1 MMPFAM
7 RALDLAPTAIECGGG
22 VWGRS
27 GAAPPQSQLTPGRV
41 TRLGSLTRERMQR
54 TPGRSAEVHSVFE
67 RAINLLWSDGRLL
80 TLQGPGRLGAPFAVA
95 LSRLPE
101 GGAVAPGMRLD
112 PAAFDWGAAE
122 TVDVHMPPGP
132 LGFPVDALM
141 CPPVGASIAT
151 PARALERALASRD
164 GGAVVAAARGL
175 IGLGEG
181 LTPAGDDCLV
191 GALAVLHRLAPE
203 WLANDPQITEELT
216 AAART
221 RTTDISRDF
230 LLEALAGRFA
240 ESVLVVV
247 TAESALSVRRA
258 AERLARVGATSGAD
272 TLAGIRLA
280 CRALKRGSGA

>member
-1 MMPFAM
+1 MAV
-7 RALDLAPTAIECGGG
+7 RASI
-22 VWGRS
+22 V
-27 GAAPPQSQLTPGRV
+27 AAFQV
-41 TRLGSLTRERMQR
+41 TRLGSLTRARADR
-54 TPGRSAEVHSVFE
+54 APSLAGRVHSVFE
-67 RAINLLWSDGRLL
+67 RAINVLWSDGRLL
-80 TLQGPGRLGAPFAVA
+80 TLQGPGLLVAPFAMVLA
-95 LSRLPE
+95 RFPE
-101 GGAVAPGMRLD
+101 RGTVAPGMSLSG
-112 PAAFDWGAAE
+112 AAFDWTAAE
-122 TVDVHMPPGP
+122 CVDLHMPPGP
-132 LGFPVDALM
+132 LDFPLDALREAARATS
-141 CPPVGASIAT
+141 PSIA
-151 PARALERALASRD
+151 PGARALELALASRD
-164 GGAVVAAARGL
+164 GGAVVAAARAL